1 MLSHSFDS
9 KHSDAYTR
17 RAMEEKREEYEQYWA
32 RRTQVASVLTILSGA
47 VLTYS
52 IYFFAN
58 FSGIVAGV
66 FGFIGARR
74 RKSEFLLV
82 ALVLLIVEG
91 VKNIG
96 MIIVFVFGGRSPG
109 KPTAMDHVQQI
120 LYFVEEIVILPYAWY
135 AVFFLYRTLSA
146 DMIFQSE
153 QFSSV

>member
-9 KHSDAYTR
+9 KNSDAYTR
-17 RAMEEKREEYEQYWA
+17 RAMEEKREEYERYWA
-32 RRTQVASVLTILSGA
+32 RKTQFASVLAILSGA

-91 VKNIG
+91 IKNIG
-96 MIIVFVFGGRSPG
+96 MIIVFVFGGHSRG
-109 KPTAMDHVQQI
+109 KRTVLEHVQVI
-120 LYFVEEIVILPYAWY
+120 LYFAEEIVILPHAGY
-135 AVFFLYRTLSA
+135 AVFYLYMTLSA

-153 QFSSV
+153 EFSSV